1 MNLLDVD
8 ESKLGVW
15 VEGATLNSPTEQ
27 NLVIIYLAVKAGWED
42 YTMDSWTEMY
52 RAFIEEEPTYDDLEQ
67 LSWILDDS
75 IEWLNNQLTNG
86 YYFTFRDTDFV
97 LTHEDLEL
105 GE

>member
-15 VEGATLNSPTEQ
+15 VEGATLRNPTEQ
-27 NLVIIYLAVKAGWED
+27 NLVIIYLAIKSGWEELTLD
-42 YTMDSWTEMY
+42 NWTEMY
-52 RAFIEEEPTYDDLEQ
+52 GTFIDSEPSYDELEQ

-75 IEWLNNQLTNG
+75 VEWLNNQISNG
-86 YYFTFRDTDFV
+86 YYFTFRDGDFV

-105 GE
+105 G